1 MKLRLYFVQFAAY
14 LLVAILFTATG
25 CERALQPVEPVRA
38 SGARVRV
45 NQTITELVVNNPN
58 FSLLRDA
65 VVRAGLAD
73 ALASGDLTVFAPTN
87 AAFEQAGLD
96 ANAISGADLNTLRNI
111 LLYHVIGNGRFFE
124 EGIQP
129 FLNGLTT
136 LQGQQVQV
144 VRRDGFSVNGNLVST
159 PDIET
164 RNGVVH
170 VIDNVLMPPS
180 ASTVELALAN
190 PNLTYL
196 VAALQRLNQANPTLL
211 NQLQSGEFTVFAPT
225 NEAFQRAGFTT
236 IDAVRT
242 ANTDFLSRVLTYHVI
257 AGRRFTTQFN
267 DGRVMTNQGNAITL
281 TQWPGRST
289 VQGLGNAMPTTI
301 LMPNILTTTG
311 VVHVINDVL
320 LPDARPLVS
329 ITNLVVGNP
338 EFSLLRTAVVRAG
351 LADAL
356 ASGNLTV
363 FAPTNAAF
371 RRAGFADENAINNA
385 DLNTLRN
392 ILLYHVIGGQRYET
406 SNFNELLIGFTTLQG
421 QQVQVTRRQGVSVN
435 GAFVVQSN
443 VFATN
448 GIVHVIDN
456 VLMPPM
462 GTIVDAAV
470 GNPNLTYLVAAVQ
483 RAGLASTLASNG
495 PFTVFAPTNAA
506 FQEAGFATI
515 DAVRNA
521 DPAVLTRILL
531 YHVTDNRTFESMLRG
546 GELLTLGGVL
556 NVSAASGVRPTVRGR
571 GNSRASNIVAGN
583 VVTTNGV
590 VHVIDHVLLP

>member
-45 NQTITELVVNNPN
+45 NQTITELVVGNPN

-87 AAFEQAGLD
+87 AAFDRAGLGSTE
-96 ANAISGADLNTLRNI
+96 AINRADLNTLRNI
-111 LLYHVIGNGRFFE
+111 LLYHVVGNGRFFE
-124 EGIQP
+124 DGIQP

-144 VRRDGFSVNGNLVST
+144 SRQDGLSVNGNVVST
-159 PDIET
+159 PDLDT

-180 ASTVELALAN
+180 ASTVELAINN

-196 VAALQRLNQANPTLL
+196 VAALQRLSQANPTLL
-211 NQLQSGEFTVFAPT
+211 NQLQSGAFTVFAPT
-225 NEAFQRAGFTT
+225 NEAFQRAGFAT

-242 ANTDFLSRVLTYHVI
+242 ANIDFLSRVLTYHVI

-320 LPDARPLVS
+320 LPDARPLMS

-338 EFSLLRTAVVRAG
+338 DFSLLRTAVVRAG

-363 FAPTNAAF
+363 FAPTNDAF
-371 RRAGFADENAINNA
+371 RRAGLDENAINSV
-385 DLNTLRN
+385 DLTTLRN
-392 ILLYHVIGGQRYET
+392 ILLYHVIGNERYGT
-406 SNFNELLIGFTTLQG
+406 NNFNELLIGFTTLQG

-443 VFATN
+443 IPATN
-448 GIVHVIDN
+448 GIVHAIDN

-470 GNPNLTYLVAAVQ
+470 GNPNLTFLVAAVQ

-506 FQEAGFATI
+506 FQEAGFTTI
-515 DAVRNA
+515 DAVRSA

-531 YHVTDNRTFESMLRG
+531 YHVTDNRTFDSMLRG
-546 GELLTLGGVL
+546 GELRTLGGAL
-556 NVSAASGVRPTVRGR
+556 TVSAASGVRPTVRGR
-571 GNSRASNIVAGN
+571 GNMRASNIVAGN